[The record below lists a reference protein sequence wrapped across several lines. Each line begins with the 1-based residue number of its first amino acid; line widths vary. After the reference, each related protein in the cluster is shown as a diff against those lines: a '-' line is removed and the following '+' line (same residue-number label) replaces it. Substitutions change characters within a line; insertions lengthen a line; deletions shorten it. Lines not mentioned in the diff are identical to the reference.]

1 MVAHTSAGAHAVVHA
16 PKHETFDLVA
26 KTNVDPKGFVRV
38 VDEYRVEPW
47 GLYMARPSDHAHFD
61 YLESWLLPA
70 LGLRASVFHYLP
82 AHARD
87 QDYYVDIG
95 EYTAGTTEWTSVDHY
110 LDLSVRTGRDYD
122 LLDVDELFDARV
134 AQHLDHRHRRTDAA
148 RLRPERVAR
157 IRRNAH
163 RVERQAVLS
172 RSTPIHAVQFDCS
185 AHCHARRYATSNHG
199 AFAFS

>member
-1 MVAHTSAGAHAVVHA
+1 MVAHTSAGAHTVVHA

-95 EYTAGTTEWTSVDHY
+95 EYTAGT
-110 LDLSVRTGRDYD
+110 
-122 LLDVDELFDARV
+122 
-134 AQHLDHRHRRTDAA
+134 
-148 RLRPERVAR
+148 
-157 IRRNAH
+157 
-163 RVERQAVLS
+163 
-172 RSTPIHAVQFDCS
+172 
-185 AHCHARRYATSNHG
+185 
-199 AFAFS
+199 